1 MDVPGQGFPP
11 TFERREGA
19 VRRQAG
25 LLRRG
30 TAADHTPHSAPLLCH
45 PSPGSGNRHP
55 NDPSLAGP
63 SAHRDHGF
71 VHARHVGGSAAGGQ
85 PARPSAPAAGPID
98 QSLTF
103 GQLARQYGDEFLK
116 RWSQCPHVRQTLHD
130 LALCRTAALG
140 GHVTQCDHCGE
151 VRYHYHSCGNRSCP
165 QCGGSKRAT
174 WLANCEA
181 TLLPVPYFHVVFTLP
196 HELSALV
203 LGNRE
208 RLYQLL
214 FNSAKET
221 LLEVAA
227 DPKHLGARIGVLMV
241 LHTWGQKLEH
251 HPHVHC
257 VVPGGGLAVPTP
269 APGATATES
278 AAQAPRWVSCRPDW
292 FLPVLV
298 LSPVFRGKYLA
309 ALRQTYRAGELQF
322 AGSTLPLASPA
333 AWRTSIRALYQ
344 KKWVVYAKEPF
355 GGPEQ
360 VLKYLTGYTHRVA
373 LSNHRLV
380 KLRDDRVTFTW
391 KDYANGCARTEMTL
405 DAWEFVRRFA
415 LHIVPKGLV
424 RIRRFGLL
432 AHRDRGERLALCRS
446 LLAAPAAAAGVGDTV
461 AEPPRPSGLSSEDAP
476 ATSCA
481 VPVPPTVQPQ
491 PASATRIGVA
501 VLAVL
506 ISLVVSS
513 GDISWLPSLQ
523 AALTTGIILADHCPS
538 CGVGRL
544 QTIWQESRPTSKQR
558 QRIPVLDSS

>member
-1 MDVPGQGFPP
+1 M
-11 TFERREGA
+11 
-19 VRRQAG
+19 
-25 LLRRG
+25 
-30 TAADHTPHSAPLLCH
+30 
-45 PSPGSGNRHP
+45 
-55 NDPSLAGP
+55 
-63 SAHRDHGF
+63 
-71 VHARHVGGSAAGGQ
+71 
-85 PARPSAPAAGPID
+85 
-98 QSLTF
+98 
-103 GQLARQYGDEFLK
+103 RQYGDEFLK
-116 RWSQCPHVRQTLHD
+116 RWPQCPHVRQTLHD

-140 GHVTQCDHCGE
+140 GHITQCDHCGE

-241 LHTWGQKLEH
+241 LHTWGQQLEH

-257 VVPGGGLAVPTP
+257 VVPGGGLAVATP
-269 APGATATES
+269 ATGTTATES
-278 AAQAPRWVSCRPDW
+278 AAEGPRWVSCRPDW
-292 FLPVLV
+292 FLPVPV

-309 ALRQTYRAGELQF
+309 ALRQAYQAGELQF
-322 AGSTLPLASPA
+322 AGSTQPLASPQ
-333 AWRTSIRALYQ
+333 AWRRLVRELYQ
-344 KKWVVYAKEPF
+344 KGWVVYAKKPF

-373 LSNHRLV
+373 LSNRRLV
-380 KLRDDRVTFTW
+380 KLEDDRVTFTW
-391 KDYANGCARTEMTL
+391 KDYANGCTRKEMTL

-432 AHRDRGERLALCRS
+432 AHRDRSERLALCRS
-446 LLAAPAAAAGVGDTV
+446 LLAAPAESAWVGDTV
-461 AEPPRPSGLSSEDAP
+461 TEPPRPSGLSSEDAP

-501 VLAVL
+501 VVALL

-513 GDISWLPSLQ
+513 GDISRLPSLQ
-523 AALTTGIILADHCPS
+523 AALTTGIIVADRCPS

-544 QTIWQESRPTSKQR
+544 QTIWRESRPGSEQR